1 MASSKQRQ
9 AAFRKRNA
17 ELGRYEMRG
26 IMATKDEQAILKAKI
41 KLMLEEL
48 MRQDRKDT

>member
-1 MASSKQRQ
+1 MTSSKQRQ
-9 AAFRKRNA
+9 VVFRKRNT
-17 ELGRYEMRG
+17 ELRRYEMRG

-48 MRQDRKDT
+48 MWQDRKDT